1 MGFHWLRMKSPSA
14 LGHRASLRTPW
25 PSPWASIAHA
35 WPPPRA
41 ANAAPRPGPR
51 PMPRWRGRRP
61 RIRRVRWKPRVAC
74 AGSWR
79 SRRWK
84 PIKCF
89 FLCFLIIQKGF
100 SSSKRVCTICLI
112 HEMLDGGFLFF
123 ECSIPKFGE
132 DGSIW
137 TSIFFQIELKP
148 PTSQLLVW
156 DEKLGVQLQK
166 KSPRFGR
173 FFIFLPDC
181 FFVER
186 GMQPIFRWF
195 CGSLG
200 NLFIDSKIN
209 RRQWMNHGF

>member
-137 TSIFFQIELKP
+137 TSIFFKL
-148 PTSQLLVW
+148 SWNRQLANFW
-156 DEKLGVQLQK
+156 
-166 KSPRFGR
+166 
-173 FFIFLPDC
+173 
-181 FFVER
+181 
-186 GMQPIFRWF
+186 
-195 CGSLG
+195 CGTKSLG
-200 NLFIDSKIN
+200 CSCKKNPHGLGDFLFFCQIVFLLKEACN
-209 RRQWMNHGF
+209 PFFGGFVVLWGIYL